1 MLSKEIGEQA
11 RNMMATL
18 DAQIEDM
25 IARHG
30 DNIKALEEM
39 QKSLDKCCD
48 ELEVTALS
56 FDDAKYEEDHVTSY
70 LNRGA

>member
-1 MLSKEIGEQA
+1 MLSKEIGEQT
-11 RNMMATL
+11 RNIMATL

-30 DNIKALEEM
+30 DNMKALEEM
-39 QKSLDKCCD
+39 QKSLDKCCN

-56 FDDAKYEEDHVTSY
+56 FDDAKYEEDHVTNY
-70 LNRGA
+70 LNGSV